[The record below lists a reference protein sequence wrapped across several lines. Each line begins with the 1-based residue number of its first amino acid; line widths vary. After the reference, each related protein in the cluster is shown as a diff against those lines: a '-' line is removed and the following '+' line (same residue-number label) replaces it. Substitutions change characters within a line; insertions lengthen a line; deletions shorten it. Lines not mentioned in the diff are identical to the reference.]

1 MNRSMRH
8 GVQTLTLLAGT
19 LFLGSA
25 FADVI
30 YSPIVEE
37 GEKAIEWR
45 STVHSDGGEEHKLEL
60 EYSPTSWWRAEW
72 LATVD
77 RDPGAPR
84 QIGEVSFEN
93 VFSLNPQGRDFW
105 DLGVL
110 AELSKGLRDERAWA
124 AELGL
129 LAEHATART
138 VTTVNVAAERE
149 LLPGSSAE
157 LTVSARFRWRLGPR
171 FEPGVEYHAELG
183 TIDHVGSLR
192 TQRHSLGPALVGRVR
207 LGRESL
213 RYEAAWVFGLTP
225 GSPASSARLQL
236 EWEFH

>member
-1 MNRSMRH
+1 MERSIR
-8 GVQTLTLLAGT
+8 VANQLVALLMGS
-19 LFLGSA
+19 LFLGTVY
-25 FADVI
+25 ADVI
-30 YSPIVEE
+30 YSPTVEE

-45 STVHSDGGEEHKLEL
+45 STVHNKGGEEHKLEL
-60 EYSPTSWWRAEW
+60 EISPTSWWRAEW

-77 RDPGAPR
+77 REPGGPR

-105 DLGVL
+105 DLGLL
-110 AELSKGLRDERAWA
+110 AELAKGLRAEHAWA

-129 LAEHATART
+129 LAEHASART
-138 VTTVNVAAERE
+138 VATVNIAAERE

-171 FEPGVEYHAELG
+171 WEPGFEYHAELG
-183 TIDHVGSLR
+183 TIDQLGSIR
-192 TQRHSLGPALVGRVR
+192 TQRHSIGPALVGRVPF
-207 LGRESL
+207 GRESL
-213 RYEAAWVFGLTP
+213 RYEAAWVFGLTF